1 MSENQA
7 VNKDMNHK
15 ISTTEP
21 NMIVEIQTW
30 KIDTK
35 QLKIK
40 KTYECGYVI
49 VDIDPYLRDYDETNG
64 FDVNNRDFLI
74 LQEQFY
80 APTYS
85 YEIVENIS
93 EDELNNLRI
102 TLGNELD
109 VELKKLGWQLKKKE
123 IWLTGKLKVEKFKIA
138 WVNDIK

>member
-7 VNKDMNHK
+7 VNEDMNHK
-15 ISTTEP
+15 ISTTEQYK
-21 NMIVEIQTW
+21 IVEIQ
-30 KIDTK
+30 KLKNDTR

-40 KTYECGYVI
+40 KTYEGGYVI
-49 VDIDPYLRDYDETNG
+49 VDIDPYLRDYDEGIG

-80 APTYS
+80 DPTYS
-85 YEIVENIS
+85 FEVVANIS

-109 VELKKLGWQLKKKE
+109 VELKKLGWQLEKKE
-123 IWLTGKLKVEKFKIA
+123 IWLMGRLKVEKYNKT
-138 WVNDIK
+138 DE

>member
-21 NMIVEIQTW
+21 NMIVEIQKL

-40 KTYECGYVI
+40 KTYESGYVI
-49 VDIDPYLRDYDETNG
+49 VDIDPYLRDYDETKG

-93 EDELNNLRI
+93 EDELHNLRI

-109 VELKKLGWQLKKKE
+109 VELKKLGWQLEKKE
-123 IWLTGKLKVEKFKIA
+123 IWLTGKLKVEKYNKS
-138 WVNDIK
+138 DE

>member
-1 MSENQA
+1 
-7 VNKDMNHK
+7 MNHK

-21 NMIVEIQTW
+21 NMIVEIQKL

-40 KTYECGYVI
+40 KTYESGYVI
-49 VDIDPYLRDYDETNG
+49 VDIDPYLRDYIETNG

-109 VELKKLGWQLKKKE
+109 VELKKLGWQLEKKE
-123 IWLTGKLKVEKFKIA
+123 IWLTGKLKVEKYNKT
-138 WVNDIK
+138 DE

>member
-1 MSENQA
+1 
-7 VNKDMNHK
+7 
-15 ISTTEP
+15 
-21 NMIVEIQTW
+21 MIVEIQKL

-40 KTYECGYVI
+40 KTYESGYVI
-49 VDIDPYLRDYDETNG
+49 VDIDPYLRDYIETNG

-109 VELKKLGWQLKKKE
+109 VELKKLGWQLEKKE
-123 IWLTGKLKVEKFKIA
+123 IWLTGKLLVEKHNKT
-138 WVNDIK
+138 DERY

>member
-1 MSENQA
+1 MNDIVE
-7 VNKDMNHK
+7 VNEDMNHK

-21 NMIVEIQTW
+21 NMIVEIQKL

-40 KTYECGYVI
+40 KTYVSGYVI
-49 VDIDPYLRDYDETNG
+49 VDIDPYLRDYIETNG

-93 EDELNNLRI
+93 EDELHNLRI

-109 VELKKLGWQLKKKE
+109 VELKKLGWQLEKKE
-123 IWLTGKLKVEKFKIA
+123 IWLTGKLKVEKYNKS
-138 WVNDIK
+138 DE

>member
-7 VNKDMNHK
+7 VNEDMNHK

-21 NMIVEIQTW
+21 NMIVEIQKL

-40 KTYECGYVI
+40 KTYESGYVI
-49 VDIDPYLRDYDETNG
+49 VDIDPYLRDYIETNG

-85 YEIVENIS
+85 YEVVENIS
-93 EDELNNLRI
+93 EDELHNLRI

-109 VELKKLGWQLKKKE
+109 VELKKLGWQLEKKE
-123 IWLTGKLKVEKFKIA
+123 IWLTGKLKVEKYNKSHE
-138 WVNDIK
+138 

>member
-1 MSENQA
+1 MNDIVE
-7 VNKDMNHK
+7 VNEDMNHK

-21 NMIVEIQTW
+21 NMIVEIQKL

-40 KTYECGYVI
+40 KTYESGYVI
-49 VDIDPYLRDYDETNG
+49 VDIDPYLRDYDETKG

-109 VELKKLGWQLKKKE
+109 VELKKLGWQLEKKE
-123 IWLTGKLKVEKFKIA
+123 IWLTGKLLVEKHNKT
-138 WVNDIK
+138 DERY

>member
-7 VNKDMNHK
+7 VNEDMNHK

-21 NMIVEIQTW
+21 NMIVEIQKL

-40 KTYECGYVI
+40 KTYESGYVI
-49 VDIDPYLRDYDETNG
+49 VDIDPYLRDYIETNG

-85 YEIVENIS
+85 YEIIENIS

-109 VELKKLGWQLKKKE
+109 VELKKLGWQLEKKE
-123 IWLTGKLKVEKFKIA
+123 IWLTGKLLVEKYNKT
-138 WVNDIK
+138 DE

>member
-1 MSENQA
+1 MSENQE
-7 VNKDMNHK
+7 VNEDMNHK

-21 NMIVEIQTW
+21 NMIVEIQKL

-40 KTYECGYVI
+40 TTYEGGYVI

-85 YEIVENIS
+85 YEVVENIS
-93 EDELNNLRI
+93 EDELHNLRI

-109 VELKKLGWQLKKKE
+109 VELKKLGWQLEKKE
-123 IWLTGKLKVEKFKIA
+123 IWLTGKLLVEK
-138 WVNDIK
+138 V

>member
-7 VNKDMNHK
+7 VNEDMNHK

-21 NMIVEIQTW
+21 NMIVEIQKL

-40 KTYECGYVI
+40 KTYESGYVI
-49 VDIDPYLRDYDETNG
+49 VDIDPYLRDYIETNG

-93 EDELNNLRI
+93 EDELHNLRI

-109 VELKKLGWQLKKKE
+109 VELKKLGWQLEKKE
-123 IWLTGKLKVEKFKIA
+123 IWLTGKLKVEKYNKS
-138 WVNDIK
+138 DE

>member
-40 KTYECGYVI
+40 KTYEGGYVI
-49 VDIDPYLRDYDETNG
+49 VDIDPYLRDYNETYG

-74 LQEQFY
+74 LQEQLY

-109 VELKKLGWQLKKKE
+109 VELKKLGWQLEKKE
-123 IWLTGKLKVEKFKIA
+123 IWLTGKLKVEKYNKT
-138 WVNDIK
+138 DE

>member
-7 VNKDMNHK
+7 VNEDMNHK

-21 NMIVEIQTW
+21 NMIVEIQIW

-40 KTYECGYVI
+40 KTYEGGYVI

-109 VELKKLGWQLKKKE
+109 VELKKLGWQLEKKE
-123 IWLTGKLKVEKFKIA
+123 IWLTGKLKVEKYNKS
-138 WVNDIK
+138 DE

>member
-1 MSENQA
+1 MSENQE
-7 VNKDMNHK
+7 VNEDMNHK

-21 NMIVEIQTW
+21 NMIVEIQKL

-40 KTYECGYVI
+40 KTYKGGYVI

-85 YEIVENIS
+85 YEVVENIS
-93 EDELNNLRI
+93 EDELHNLRI

-109 VELKKLGWQLKKKE
+109 VELKKLGWQLEKKE
-123 IWLTGKLKVEKFKIA
+123 IWLTGKLLVEK
-138 WVNDIK
+138 V

>member
-7 VNKDMNHK
+7 VNEDMNHK

-40 KTYECGYVI
+40 KTYESGYVI
-49 VDIDPYLRDYDETNG
+49 VDIDPYLRDYDETKG

-109 VELKKLGWQLKKKE
+109 VELKKLGWQLEKKE
-123 IWLTGKLKVEKFKIA
+123 IWLTGKLKVEKYNKT
-138 WVNDIK
+138 DE

>member
-1 MSENQA
+1 MNDIVE
-7 VNKDMNHK
+7 VNEDMNHK

-21 NMIVEIQTW
+21 NMIVEIQKL

-40 KTYECGYVI
+40 KTYESGYVI
-49 VDIDPYLRDYDETNG
+49 VDIDPYLRDYIETNG

-109 VELKKLGWQLKKKE
+109 VELKKLGWQLEKKE
-123 IWLTGKLKVEKFKIA
+123 IWLTGKLKVEKYNKS
-138 WVNDIK
+138 DE

>member
-7 VNKDMNHK
+7 VNEDMNHK

-21 NMIVEIQTW
+21 NMIIEIQIW

-40 KTYECGYVI
+40 KTYEGGYVI
-49 VDIDPYLRDYDETNG
+49 VDIDPYLRDYIETNG

-80 APTYS
+80 TPTYS
-85 YEIVENIS
+85 FEVVANIS
-93 EDELNNLRI
+93 EDELNNLKI

-109 VELKKLGWQLKKKE
+109 VELKKLGWQLEKRE
-123 IWLTGKLKVEKFKIA
+123 IWLTGKLKVEKYNKS
-138 WVNDIK
+138 DE

>member
-7 VNKDMNHK
+7 VNEDMNHK

-21 NMIVEIQTW
+21 NMIVEIQKL

-40 KTYECGYVI
+40 KTYESGYVI
-49 VDIDPYLRDYDETNG
+49 VDIDPYLRDYDETKG

-85 YEIVENIS
+85 YEVVENIS
-93 EDELNNLRI
+93 EDELHNLRI

-109 VELKKLGWQLKKKE
+109 VELKKLGWQLEKKE
-123 IWLTGKLKVEKFKIA
+123 IWLTGKLKVEKYNKS
-138 WVNDIK
+138 DE

>member
-1 MSENQA
+1 MSGNQA
-7 VNKDMNHK
+7 VNEDMNHK

-40 KTYECGYVI
+40 KTYESGYVI
-49 VDIDPYLRDYDETNG
+49 VDIDPYLRDYIETNG

-93 EDELNNLRI
+93 EDELHNLRI

-109 VELKKLGWQLKKKE
+109 VELKKLGWQLEKKE
-123 IWLTGKLKVEKFKIA
+123 IWLTGKLKVEKYNKS
-138 WVNDIK
+138 DE

>member
-1 MSENQA
+1 MNEIVE
-7 VNKDMNHK
+7 VNEDMNHK

-21 NMIVEIQTW
+21 NMIVEIQKL

-40 KTYECGYVI
+40 KTYESGYVI
-49 VDIDPYLRDYDETNG
+49 VDIDPYLRDYDEGIG

-74 LQEQFY
+74 LKEQFY

-85 YEIVENIS
+85 FEVVANIS
-93 EDELNNLRI
+93 EDELNNLKI

-109 VELKKLGWQLKKKE
+109 VELKKLGWQLEKKE
-123 IWLTGKLKVEKFKIA
+123 IWLTGKLKVEKYNKS
-138 WVNDIK
+138 DE

>member
-1 MSENQA
+1 MNDIVE
-7 VNKDMNHK
+7 VNEDMNHK

-21 NMIVEIQTW
+21 NMIVEIQKL

-40 KTYECGYVI
+40 KTYESGYVI
-49 VDIDPYLRDYDETNG
+49 VDIDPYLRDYIETNG

-109 VELKKLGWQLKKKE
+109 VELKKLGWQLEKKE
-123 IWLTGKLKVEKFKIA
+123 IWLTGKLKVEKYNKT
-138 WVNDIK
+138 DE